1 MSHSQSQQIS
11 TNFVQYYTRSK
22 TFSTLLFHQ
31 KLNKELLLI
40 IVIWSIITE
49 QAEYTAKIVKVVRV
63 ISKRLRIEKI

>member
-40 IVIWSIITE
+40 IVIWSVITE
-49 QAEYTAKIVKVVRV
+49 QAEYTANND
-63 ISKRLRIEKI
+63 

>member
-49 QAEYTAKIVKVVRV
+49 QAEYTAKNDLLSNSVTD
-63 ISKRLRIEKI
+63 S